1 MAKMLPQLSSF
12 LRVEAITS
20 CNLPGQQLKLEETL
34 FPAQN
39 KMITLGLVLTVGRKN
54 LLFPLPFPSLG
65 ESAALLIVSVQTKKT
80 AFTR

>member
-12 LRVEAITS
+12 LRVEAINS

-39 KMITLGLVLTVGRKN
+39 KMITLGLVQ
-54 LLFPLPFPSLG
+54 LLWGGKISFFPSPSLP
-65 ESAALLIVSVQTKKT
+65 
-80 AFTR
+80 

>member
-39 KMITLGLVLTVGRKN
+39 MTITLGLVLMYCGEEKS
-54 LLFPLPFPSLG
+54 PFSPPLG